1 MSESQRVL
9 DEIWQLHRE
18 RVNGALARYVGQVAD
33 CPPRLQEAMAYSLLA
48 GGKRLRPV
56 LVMLACEACGG
67 DPERALP
74 AACAIEM
81 IHTYS
86 LIHDDLPAMDDDDLR
101 RGRPTNHVM
110 FGEALAILAG
120 DALLTL
126 AFEVLARDV
135 QPPAI
140 AAACCADLARA
151 SGRIGMVGGQVA
163 DLEAE
168 GRDLS
173 PLDSG
178 KGNEVGG
185 KGRTSLDPPREP
197 TSASLAPHPQALSP
211 AGGEGSCGVAPQP
224 RPLSPCAGEGSLEQ
238 LESIH
243 RRKTGALL
251 TCALTLGG
259 RIAQAD
265 AATLDV
271 LGKYGR
277 CLGLA
282 FQIADDVLDIRGD
295 SQTMGKAVRKDAGL
309 GKLTYPGLLGEEESL
324 RRARQLVA
332 DACRWIAPLG
342 SRGER
347 LEALAQ
353 FVVERDH

>member
-1 MSESQRVL
+1 MSNSASVL
-9 DEIWQLHRE
+9 DDIWRRYRE
-18 RVNGALARYVGQVAD
+18 RVNVELARYVEPIPD

-67 DPERALP
+67 DPETSLP

-86 LIHDDLPAMDDDDLR
+86 LIHDDLPAMDDDNLR
-101 RGRPTNHVM
+101 RGRPTNHVVY
-110 FGEALAILAG
+110 GEALAILAG

-126 AFEVLARDV
+126 AFEVIARDV
-135 QPPAI
+135 QPPAV

-168 GRDLS
+168 GRDFS
-173 PLDSG
+173 PRPGTGRGVGSEGQASLDSTQMQDSG
-178 KGNEVGG
+178 
-185 KGRTSLDPPREP
+185 
-197 TSASLAPHPQALSP
+197 SLAPHP
-211 AGGEGSCGVAPQP
+211 
-224 RPLSPCAGEGSLEQ
+224 RPLSPEGGEGSLES
-238 LESIH
+238 LEAIH

-251 TCALTLGG
+251 CCALTLGG
-259 RIAQAD
+259 RIAQTET
-265 AATLDV
+265 ATLDV
-271 LGKYGR
+271 LRQYGR

-295 SQTMGKAVRKDAGL
+295 SQTMGKHVRKDAAH

-324 RRARQLVA
+324 RRARQLAA

-342 SRGER
+342 ERGER
-347 LEALAQ
+347 LEALAH